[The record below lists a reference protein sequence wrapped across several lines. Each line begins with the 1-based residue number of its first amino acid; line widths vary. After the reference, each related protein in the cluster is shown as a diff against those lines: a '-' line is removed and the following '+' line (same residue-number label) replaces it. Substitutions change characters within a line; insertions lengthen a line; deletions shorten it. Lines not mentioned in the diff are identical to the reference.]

1 MEAMRRVLIWLFVF
15 ASITVSAAASS
26 NKKIEL
32 DKHIV
37 TVPHKGQRSLDILEV
52 SAFFNSNNE
61 SILIINEG
69 ESADI
74 SISIID
80 TLGANCVCSEKFSAI
95 KDIELNLSGL
105 LSENNLYRLEITIGD
120 TVYCGSF
127 NY

>member
-1 MEAMRRVLIWLFVF
+1 MRRVLIWLFIFV
-15 ASITVSAAASS
+15 SITVSAVASG
-26 NKKIEL
+26 NKRIDL
-32 DKHIV
+32 DKHIT

-80 TLGANCVCSEKFSAI
+80 TLGANCVCSEKFAAI

-120 TVYCGSF
+120 TVYCGYF